1 MKRISI
7 ADYNPT
13 ETEIRYLFGD
23 DESDGRNRYESFLKE
38 CEEFYEDDDSA
49 RRMVALLLQH
59 RGDREGADKIA
70 KGIEDVGFRQE
81 VLHWLGKLE
90 VEAANPGLIV
100 D

>member
-1 MKRISI
+1 MKAINL
-7 ADYNPT
+7 ADYNPN
-13 ETEIRYLFGD
+13 EEEIRYLFGD
-23 DESDGRNRYESFLKE
+23 KKDDGFKRFESFLKD

-70 KGIEDVGFRQE
+70 KGIEDVGFRQS

-90 VEAANPGLIV
+90 FERANPGLIV